1 MVTAI
6 CPEVSITLVQKFND
20 IPFYSI
26 IATLNHIVREILLPL
41 DVRAQKETMD
51 LICFISNAFV
61 DLLSDVSNNVCYEQ
75 NKKNIMPEHTIR
87 AL

>member
-6 CPEVSITLVQKFND
+6 CPEVSMIFVQKFND
-20 IPFYSI
+20 ISIYIVI

-61 DLLSDVSNNVCYEQ
+61 DLLSDVSNNVCY
-75 NKKNIMPEHTIR
+75 
-87 AL
+87 